1 MKQQTIQELQEN
13 PDYVIL
19 RNPLASPKFI
29 RTMGTKAGTSIEAT
43 DIYTPK
49 LFYEIA
55 SRLTP
60 EHLANIKINESVILN
75 LNIKQF
81 LESIGANIK
90 NYKYLIDSVK
100 SLKNCGLEWR
110 DSQEQVETGTNVITK
125 YKHFEK
131 EGKIHLFIDSEVVQ
145 KILEVKI
152 EDGNFSF
159 LKANAHRLQNAQAL
173 RLYPFFKSWMNY
185 GRYDISLERFKEKFG
200 YNTSGYRFWNN
211 FEERVLK
218 PAMEEINEKTDIFV
232 SYEPTGENLDGK
244 RPRIDG
250 LKFVIH
256 KKEDIKLLPT
266 ESPTPGVA
274 HIDTA
279 NQPGLFDKQDQISQ
293 IYELM
298 NKIQIGEKPPEA
310 TARALI
316 ENLINEIGYQQTRD
330 GMIGMLDTKAKPKT
344 ISFFT
349 KANLLKYPGYEKT
362 KEEVEEKKRT
372 KKEEEQEKIKKQ
384 RFAEEIKKAY
394 ETAKEQFYK
403 KEYAELDSATKDEL
417 IQELWDSSTSKMVYF
432 RNGDKKQPNNFAVYQ
447 IAENYIFPGGYDRQ
461 KHMKQYV
468 LKNFNIQIDFDQ
480 AGETVI
486 IKMPENV
493 ISPKG

>member
-1 MKQQTIQELQEN
+1 MKKETIKELQEN

-29 RTMGTKAGTSIEAT
+29 RTIGTKTGKSIEAT

-110 DSQEQVETGTNVITK
+110 DNQEQVETGTSVITK

-131 EGKIHLFIDSEVVQ
+131 EGRINLFIDSEVVQ
-145 KILEVKI
+145 KILEVK

-185 GRYDISLERFKEKFG
+185 GKYDTDLERFKEKFG

-244 RPRIDG
+244 RPRING
-250 LKFVIH
+250 LKFTIY
-256 KKEDIKLLPT
+256 KKEDIKLLPA
-266 ESPTPGVA
+266 ESPTPGEP

-279 NQPGLFDKQDQISQ
+279 NQPGLFDKDEQISQ
-293 IYELM
+293 IYEILK
-298 NKIQIGEKPPEA
+298 KIPIVEKPSEA
-310 TARALI
+310 TARVMI
-316 ENLINEIGYQQTRD
+316 ENHINDIGYQATKD
-330 GMIGMLDTKAKPKT
+330 GFLGILDTKAKPKSL
-344 ISFFT
+344 SFFT
-349 KANLLKYPGYEKT
+349 KANILKYPGYEKT
-362 KEEVEEKKRT
+362 KEDVEEKKR
-372 KKEEEQEKIKKQ
+372 KKREEEQEKIRKQ
-384 RFAEEIKKAY
+384 RFIEEIKKHY
-394 ETAKEQFYK
+394 EDAKDKFYQK
-403 KEYAELDSATKDEL
+403 TFDELEADTRDKL
-417 IQELWDSSTSKMVYF
+417 IQELWDSSPTKFGYF
-432 RNGDKKQPNNFAVYQ
+432 RQEDIKQPNRFAVHL
-447 IAENYIFPGGYDRQ
+447 IAEKVAFPGGYDKQ
-461 KHMKQYV
+461 KHLKHFA
-468 LKNFNIQIDFDQ
+468 LKNWNIQIDFDE
-480 AGETVI
+480 AGEVVL
-486 IKMPENV
+486 N
-493 ISPKG
+493 